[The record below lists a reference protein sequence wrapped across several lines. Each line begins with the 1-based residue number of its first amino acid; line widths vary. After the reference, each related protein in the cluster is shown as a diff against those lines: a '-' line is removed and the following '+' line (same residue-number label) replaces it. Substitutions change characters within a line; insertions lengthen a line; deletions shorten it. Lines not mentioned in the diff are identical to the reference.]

1 MSYCYKITLF
11 TSTYNRGYI
20 ISRLY
25 ESIKRQTFRDFE
37 WIVYDD
43 GSTDNTKELV
53 KSWIEDAND
62 FPIVYMQ
69 GKNGG
74 KCRATNRALEV
85 TRGEIFFNIDSDDYL
100 TDDACEKINE
110 WMESI
115 RGLDNYCG
123 IVANGGQTPTE
134 TRNLKWGNDPKSP
147 WYQKPYRDANF
158 FERYDYVS
166 DYPIDGE
173 RAEVFWTDVF
183 KKYPYPEIDGET
195 FLTECIPW
203 NRMAHDGYKIRV
215 YEDII
220 WIWEYLEDGLT
231 IKGAFNIYLNNPKGY
246 FLWFNELA
254 KFLHY
259 PLKKRIKMYYGFYS
273 DFKNALTLN
282 QLSDYSGISILF
294 YRVAAVFNRISNMR

>member
-1 MSYCYKITLF
+1 MTYKYKITLF
-11 TSTYNRGYI
+11 TPTYNREYI
-20 ISRLY
+20 IDRLY
-25 ESIKRQTFRDFE
+25 QSIKRQTYRDFE
-37 WIVYDD
+37 WIIYDD
-43 GSTDNTKELV
+43 GSGDNTKELV
-53 KSWIEDAND
+53 QTWVDENND

-85 TRGEIFFNIDSDDYL
+85 ARGEIFFTIDSDDYL
-100 TDDACEKINE
+100 TDDACEKINN

-115 RGLDNYCG
+115 RGMDDFCG
-123 IVANGGQTPTE
+123 IVANRGQTPTE
-134 TRNLKWGNDPKSP
+134 TRNLNWGNDPNSP

-158 FERYDYVS
+158 FDRYDYVS

-173 RAEVFWTDVF
+173 RAEVFWTDIF
-183 KKYPYPEIDGET
+183 KKYPYPEIEGEVY
-195 FLTECIPW
+195 LTPCIPW

-231 IKGAFNIYLNNPKGY
+231 VKGAFNRYLKNPKGY

-254 KFLHY
+254 EFLHY
-259 PLKKRIKMYYGFYS
+259 PLKKRVKMYYGFYC
-273 DFKNALTLN
+273 DFKDTLTIS
-282 QLSDYSGISILF
+282 QIAEYSGKPKVLYCVSAMIYKIK
-294 YRVAAVFNRISNMR
+294 NRK